1 MAVFL
6 NMINKS
12 NKNSR
17 DILASIATQKI
28 FNPKTK
34 EVSCGASRRNSLLW
48 FYVLGKT
55 CFAIVFWLLGINQ
68 KLVLIKKRYYL
79 KYIHNIHNW

>member
-28 FNPKTK
+28 FQTQKIKDRRIIGKLGLKPRP
-34 EVSCGASRRNSLLW
+34 SRTALYYCLD
-48 FYVLGKT
+48 
-55 CFAIVFWLLGINQ
+55 IVQ
-68 KLVLIKKRYYL
+68 
-79 KYIHNIHNW
+79 